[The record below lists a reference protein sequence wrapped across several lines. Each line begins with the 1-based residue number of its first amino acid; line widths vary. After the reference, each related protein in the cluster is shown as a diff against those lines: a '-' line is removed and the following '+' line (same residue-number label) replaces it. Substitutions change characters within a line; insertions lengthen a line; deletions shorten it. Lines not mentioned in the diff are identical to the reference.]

1 MAVTHTDLV
10 SPSMDLAALC
20 INVSRVEIDYDLL
33 AQELK
38 NTYDSNKDRQG
49 LFASGDRG
57 PTNFKAGF
65 QDGVLVLGGQ
75 MQTSLNLQVGLIV
88 IDDFTASYCIRA
100 YITGSE
106 AGPVDATIHADSVI
120 KWRCGRLWDFRTLVG
135 DPSFE
140 ANVLD
145 VVNDFGRK
153 LASRLT
159 S

>member
-1 MAVTHTDLV
+1 MIA
-10 SPSMDLAALC
+10 
-20 INVSRVEIDYDLL
+20 
-33 AQELK
+33 
-38 NTYDSNKDRQG
+38 
-49 LFASGDRG
+49 
-57 PTNFKAGF
+57 
-65 QDGVLVLGGQ
+65 
-75 MQTSLNLQVGLIV
+75 
-88 IDDFTASYCIRA
+88 IDDFAASYCLRA

-106 AGPVDATIHADSVI
+106 VGPVDAATHAEEVI
-120 KWRCGRLWDFRTLVG
+120 KWRRGRLWDFRTLVG

>member
-1 MAVTHTDLV
+1 MAVTHTDRVL
-10 SPSMDLAALC
+10 PSMDLSARC

-38 NTYDSNKDRQG
+38 HTYDSNKDRQG

-75 MQTSLNLQVGLIV
+75 TQTELKLQVGLIV

-106 AGPVDATIHADSVI
+106 VGPVDATTHAEEVI
-120 KWRCGRLWDFRTLVG
+120 KWRRGRLWDFRTLVG

-140 ANVLD
+140 STVLD
-145 VVNDFGRK
+145 VVNDFGRN
-153 LASRLT
+153 LATRLT

>member
-1 MAVTHTDLV
+1 
-10 SPSMDLAALC
+10 MDLAARC
-20 INVSRVEIDYDLL
+20 INASRVEINYELL
-33 AQELK
+33 SKELK
-38 NTYDSNKDRQG
+38 HTYDSNKYRQG
-49 LFASGDRG
+49 PFASGDRG

-65 QDGVLVLGGQ
+65 RDDVLLLGD
-75 MQTSLNLQVGLIV
+75 QTDLTLWVEVIP
-88 IDDFTASYCIRA
+88 IDDFTASYCLRA
-100 YITGSE
+100 YITGIE

-120 KWRCGRLWDFRTLVG
+120 KWRRGRLWDFRTLVG